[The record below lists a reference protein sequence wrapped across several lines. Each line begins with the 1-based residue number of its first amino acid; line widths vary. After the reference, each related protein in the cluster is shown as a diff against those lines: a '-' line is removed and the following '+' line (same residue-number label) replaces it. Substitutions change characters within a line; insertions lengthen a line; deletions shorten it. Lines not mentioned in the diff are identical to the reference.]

1 MNLLPL
7 CTAKVCPT
15 KSGSTV
21 LARDHVLITFLEP
34 AAFCDSTFFT
44 RASWTN
50 GPFLT
55 LLAIVSIPDY
65 CVALPRF
72 RPRTI
77 IRCDGFFLLRVFTPS
92 FLPHGLT
99 TFRPPRVLPP
109 CGWSTGFMTSPR
121 TFGRLPIQR
130 LFPAFP
136 HDSSACSALPTSP
149 IVARQRWC
157 TRRTSEL
164 GMRRVTYS
172 PSFAITCA
180 DIPADRQIC
189 PPFPTLSSMLC
200 TAVPSGI
207 SPSGSALPS
216 RTSVPGPDAI
226 TSPTLSPFG

>member
-34 AAFCDSTFFT
+34 AVFCDSTFFT

-109 CGWSTGFMTSPR
+109 CGWSTGFITSPR
-121 TFGRLPIQR
+121 TFGRRPSQR
-130 LFPAFP
+130 DFPALP
-136 HDSSACSALPTSP
+136 RLCSSCSAFPTSP
-149 IVARQRWC
+149 MVARQRPC
-157 TRRTSEL
+157 T
-164 GMRRVTYS
+164 
-172 PSFAITCA
+172 C
-180 DIPADRQIC
+180 
-189 PPFPTLSSMLC
+189 
-200 TAVPSGI
+200 
-207 SPSGSALPS
+207 
-216 RTSVPGPDAI
+216 RTSVDRSRSV
-226 TSPTLSPFG
+226 T